1 MFESATDADLPFIGE
16 CAKRFRLDE
25 EQIEA
30 NQFIVVREAGA
41 IVAFGRIKPYRAVHE
56 LGGLGV
62 VERARGRGLGC
73 AVVRELIRRFPTD
86 EVYLTTDLTDY
97 FRRFGFE
104 TVDAGP
110 AELQEKIRR
119 ICCQRQGV
127 VVMRLDRGKATVP
140 LR

>member
-1 MFESATDADLPFIGE
+1 MFESATEADLPFIRE

-25 EQIEA
+25 ERIEA
-30 NQFIVVREAGA
+30 SQFIVVREAGA

-62 VERARGRGLGC
+62 VEGARGRGLGC
-73 AVVRELIRRFPTD
+73 AVVRELVRRFPTD

-110 AELQEKIRR
+110 AELLEKIRCG
-119 ICCQRQGV
+119 CCQRERV
-127 VVMRLDRGKATVP
+127 VVMRLERGEAS
-140 LR
+140 LSQR